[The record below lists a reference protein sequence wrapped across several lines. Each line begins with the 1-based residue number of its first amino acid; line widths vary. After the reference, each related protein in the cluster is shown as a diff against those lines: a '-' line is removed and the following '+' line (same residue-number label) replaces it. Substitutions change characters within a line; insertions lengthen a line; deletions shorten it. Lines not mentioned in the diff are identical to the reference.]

1 MQSLTRNSGKP
12 DAVAGLTFFTQIQMK
27 SVSCFLLA
35 ALTGILP
42 LTATGNG
49 PATRPPVPKRA
60 PAPLFIA
67 LLPPPTGPLLSQVP
81 ALPSSG
87 LADRPVRDIAPLLNQ
102 LPVVGVVDLGSL
114 KPALGVQPRYVAVG
128 GSLTAGFRNG
138 GPYREAQLTAYP
150 NLIARQMG
158 LADFRQP
165 LFSPEQGNGSGYK
178 QLVPGGA
185 FVQYTDV
192 ANNVASVG
200 KDPLTFGP
208 VSGRVDNLGM
218 PFLGVHSSRSTESWR
233 LDSRTGPGVPY
244 QPEYR
249 SYFRRLLPND
259 NSQWTANYVGY
270 VLQQKADFMTI
281 ELGVDDAIWFAT
293 AGGYRLNGVMTQL
306 AMGESSPVITLL
318 NHLTKNQMKGAIA
331 TVPDV
336 LRFPYFSFVPAKTAR
351 QRNGGQKLY
360 AVVDDRYE
368 LVENGAQYVAE
379 IADTDILLPTADVMA
394 LAQGISTKKGL
405 SVATPLSSHDVL
417 SARDIADL
425 RHVDDLN
432 SLIRFQAA
440 KAKVPVVDLA
450 AIYKRILAGQYTTDD
465 GLKIDPS
472 FPGGNFFSGD
482 GLHPTALGQAVIANE
497 WIRVINGYYQTK
509 IPLIATAQF
518 AQRLK

>member
-1 MQSLTRNSGKP
+1 
-12 DAVAGLTFFTQIQMK
+12 MK
-27 SVSCFLLA
+27 TVNYLLLL
-35 ALTGILP
+35 ALTGIFP

-60 PAPLFIA
+60 PAPLSIA
-67 LLPPPTGPLLSQVP
+67 LLPPPNGPLLSQVP

-87 LADRPVRDIAPLLNQ
+87 LTNRPVRDVALLLNQ
-102 LPVVGVVDLGSL
+102 LPAVGVVDLGSL

-138 GPYREAQLTAYP
+138 GLYREAQLTAYP

-158 LADFRQP
+158 LTDFRQP

-185 FVQYTDV
+185 FPHYTD
-192 ANNVASVG
+192 AGNNLAAAG
-200 KDPLTFGP
+200 KDPLTFAP
-208 VSGRVDNLGM
+208 VSGRIDNLGM
-218 PFLGVHSSRSTESWR
+218 PFLGVHSSQSTESWR
-233 LDSRTGPGVPY
+233 LDSRTRPGVPY

-259 NSQWTANYVGY
+259 NSQWLTNYVSY
-270 VLQQKADFMTI
+270 ALQQKANFVTI
-281 ELGVDDAIWFAT
+281 ELGMDDAIWFAT

-306 AMGESSPVITLL
+306 AMGESSPVIALL
-318 NHLTKNQMKGAIA
+318 NQLVKNQTKGAIA

-336 LRFPYFSFVPAKTAR
+336 LRFPYFSFVPVKTAR

-368 LVENGAQYVAE
+368 LVENGTQYVAE
-379 IADTDILLPTADVMA
+379 IADTDALLPTADVMA
-394 LAQGISTKKGL
+394 LAQGISAKKGL
-405 SVATPLSSHDVL
+405 SPATPLSSHDVL

-450 AIYKRILAGQYTTDD
+450 AVYKRILAGQYTTDD
-465 GLKIDPS
+465 GLKINPS

-482 GLHPTALGQAVIANE
+482 GLHPSALGQAVLANE
-497 WIRVINGYYQTK
+497 WIRAINGFYGTR
-509 IPLIATAQF
+509 IPLIATTIF
-518 AQRLK
+518 AQRLNE